1 MKSSNFSLCGLVN
14 REKFLINNVVYFQ
27 PLILCSV
34 RDDQEK
40 VELSVRLVAELAPTD
55 VMYLQIYNIMVR
67 KCLEFMELEELGR
80 HFYDRHQAIKIEAHR
95 LELWPGYKT
104 SMRNHEHDVLLG
116 VEITHKVLRTDNCL
130 HVMTRLRG
138 GQNYRVS
145 GVTFS

>member
-1 MKSSNFSLCGLVN
+1 M
-14 REKFLINNVVYFQ
+14 
-27 PLILCSV
+27 
-34 RDDQEK
+34 
-40 VELSVRLVAELAPTD
+40 ELSIRLVAELAPTD

-104 SMRNHEHDVLLG
+104 SMRNHENDVLLG

-138 GQNYRVS
+138 GQDYRVCIHKKS
-145 GVTFS
+145 WENISVIKSMTWSIFNAHYNCLNINSKPLKTS